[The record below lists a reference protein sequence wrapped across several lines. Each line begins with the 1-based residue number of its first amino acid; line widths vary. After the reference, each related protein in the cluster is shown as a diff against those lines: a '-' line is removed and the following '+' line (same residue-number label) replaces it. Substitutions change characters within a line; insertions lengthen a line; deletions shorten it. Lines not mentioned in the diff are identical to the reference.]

1 MTLPNSKAPQGGF
14 GKRGNVTLNRPAHKV
29 AAPEPQPED
38 KDSGLGFPKWA
49 IGGIA
54 AVMLFALMLG
64 SGIGS
69 GGFLGGLL
77 GGMLANKLMN
87 SNKPNTVAA
96 KPAQAPYDFKP
107 APAVNA
113 QAPASQSAPSNVARG
128 GFGTTPT
135 STSIPVYVGG

>member
-1 MTLPNSKAPQGGF
+1 MALPNSNPPQGGF
-14 GKRGNVTLNRPAHKV
+14 GKRGNVTLNRPIPK
-29 AAPEPQPED
+29 APEPEPQHED

-49 IGGIA
+49 IGAIA
-54 AVMLFALMLG
+54 AIMLFALMLG
-64 SGIGS
+64 SGIGG

-87 SNKPNTVAA
+87 SNKTNTVAA
-96 KPAQAPYDFKP
+96 KPAQAPYDFRP

-113 QAPASQSAPSNVARG
+113 QAPPSQAAPANVARG

-135 STSIPVYVGG
+135 STSIPIYVGG